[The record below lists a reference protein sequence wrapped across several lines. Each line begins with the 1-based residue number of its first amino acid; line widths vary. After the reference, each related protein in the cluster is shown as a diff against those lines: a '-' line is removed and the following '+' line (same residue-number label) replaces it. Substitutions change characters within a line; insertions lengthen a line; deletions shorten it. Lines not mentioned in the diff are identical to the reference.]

1 MIFELQA
8 KYDQSQARRKEGILP
23 YVKSDTNFNRHS
35 NLHLSPLQ
43 RTNTDFDL
51 QNHFTVLPMQ
61 DDMLYTS
68 EKNIP
73 TGSQNGFHV
82 RR

>member
-1 MIFELQA
+1 MLQA
-8 KYDQSQARRKEGILP
+8 RYDQSQAHRKHGILP
-23 YVKSDTNFNRHS
+23 YVKSDTNISRS

-51 QNHFTVLPMQ
+51 HNHFTVLPMQ

-73 TGSQNGFHV
+73 TGSQNGFHI